1 MAKPIRI
8 AGLSRRMAIAR
19 AASRVL
25 RGILLDLLERM
36 PKARGEDPSKKGIH
50 DLRVAVKRF
59 REAFRLFRP
68 VLKKKTFRRHRE
80 WIEDLNDALGE
91 VRDRDVALSR
101 LRKFTAGPAEPP
113 ASVAEL
119 LARLEAE
126 RLASA
131 GALTALLERLQLEGV
146 PAQLA
151 AAVES
156 IEHQAKSAQ
165 PAYEF
170 ARACVRERLID
181 MRGRWEAARRSATPE
196 SLHRARI
203 GNKRLRYAI
212 EPFSRMLGKEVRRL
226 YRSASRFHDVL
237 GDLHDAD
244 SMAVM
249 LESAMMRAP
258 KVERRAWE
266 SLAVKVMRS
275 RRVAL
280 RRAFAL
286 ADRIEPLWDE
296 AGRAIETPSP

>member
-8 AGLSRRMAIAR
+8 AGLSRRMPITR

-25 RGILLDLLERM
+25 REILLDLLDRM
-36 PKARGEDPSKKGIH
+36 PKARGDDPSKKGIH

-80 WIEDLNDALGE
+80 WIEALNDALGE

-101 LRKFTAGPAEPP
+101 LRKLSAEPP
-113 ASVAEL
+113 PSVSSLVE
-119 LARLEAE
+119 RLDAE
-126 RLASA
+126 RIRALE
-131 GALTALLERLQLEGV
+131 ALTAMLERLQLEGV

-151 AAVES
+151 ATIDTVERQS
-156 IEHQAKSAQ
+156 LSSQR
-165 PAYEF
+165 AYEF
-170 ARACVRERLID
+170 ARERVRERLLD
-181 MRGRWEAARRSATPE
+181 MRERWVAARQGATPE

-237 GDLHDAD
+237 GDVHDAD
-244 SMAVM
+244 SMGVM
-249 LESAMMRAP
+249 LETAMMRAP
-258 KVERRAWE
+258 KAERRMWE
-266 SLAVKVMRS
+266 GLAVKVIRD

-286 ADRIEPLWDE
+286 ADKIEPLWDE
-296 AGRAIETPSP
+296 AQRAVEETPA

>member
-8 AGLSRRMAIAR
+8 TGLSRRMGIAR
-19 AASRVL
+19 AASKVL

-36 PKARGEDPSKKGIH
+36 PKGRGEDPSKKGIH

-68 VLKKKTFRRHRE
+68 VLKKKTFRKHRE

-101 LRKFTAGPAEPP
+101 LRKLTAGPTAPP

-131 GALTALLERLQLEGV
+131 DALTALLERLQLEGV

-156 IEHQAKSAQ
+156 IEQQAKSAQ
-165 PAYEF
+165 PAHEF

-181 MRGRWEAARRSATPE
+181 MRGRWEAARRAAAPE

-258 KVERRAWE
+258 KAERRAWE

-296 AGRAIETPSP
+296 AGRAIEAPSP